1 MSYTKN
7 EFARTETILYT
18 AKKKKKAFSYHVWDA
33 SCLAAVVASLAV
45 GALYHPQLPLGE
57 QPHGPDQVLVQDAG
71 NEEVGPSSLPV
82 GRDNA
87 QNKHSD

>member
-1 MSYTKN
+1 MEASLQACSLACPEEGHHTD
-7 EFARTETILYT
+7 
-18 AKKKKKAFSYHVWDA
+18 HVWDA